1 MDLQHSVNGR
11 LRGKEPF
18 IAVGIILVAAL
29 LRFHALSLQPLW
41 YDELISI
48 SIASFKGGLKTLWN
62 VRFYPHPPLFSALL
76 YIVLKGLEPSEFSAR
91 FLSVFAGV
99 LAFPL
104 LYRYLADVANERI
117 ALIALLVLAFS
128 PFHIFYC
135 QEARPYALMFTL
147 VVLTMWVLHKALA
160 EGGIGWWLAH
170 AMCILGLLYLHFFDW
185 AVVGGE
191 VLYML
196 LTWRRNRHG
205 LVPFALSLMVFPL
218 AIPPLLGLL
227 RDSQKAGDILVL
239 NAVPVSISLTP
250 TWKTLVAGEVRY
262 VTPQLRLSGLL
273 AFAVLALAGGI
284 GLARYRPNLL
294 VLTLSMLAVP
304 FFFVFVV
311 LRAMGHIVPPYE
323 DKQFIVILPFA
334 LTMAASGVELLWS
347 VQQPSWTNAASRLAA
362 AGLLVVL
369 LGGNLLSLWS
379 YYSSF
384 EKNADIR
391 VLEYLD
397 SHVEPGDIVVYNSLS
412 PALNSWFHWEVS
424 PRVKR
429 VTWPLHSGGEWHFS
443 EELRTLAEERIPRD
457 TTLEDVLA
465 HPRVWLVSQDTFGA
479 SQLTA
484 DMLALVPAT
493 SIEDLG
499 PFSVYLLVP

>member
-218 AIPPLLGLL
+218 AI
-227 RDSQKAGDILVL
+227 
-239 NAVPVSISLTP
+239 
-250 TWKTLVAGEVRY
+250 
-262 VTPQLRLSGLL
+262 PQLRLSGLL